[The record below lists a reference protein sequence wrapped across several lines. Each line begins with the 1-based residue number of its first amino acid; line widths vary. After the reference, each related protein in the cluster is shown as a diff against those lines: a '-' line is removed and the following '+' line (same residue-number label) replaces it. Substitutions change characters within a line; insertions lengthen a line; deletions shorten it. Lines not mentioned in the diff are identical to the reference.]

1 STEGEFEGK
10 FSKPFRHKRKN
21 GSSVFVELSK
31 MSFKFNDRDSHF
43 NIVRDVTQN
52 LELEK
57 KNQLYKAAFDNTVD
71 MIFVTDPEGIITYV
85 NSSVV
90 NVLGTSKPDLENT
103 SMTSLATEDDRATIN
118 TSIFQSHLKE
128 SVSIHIELKAGN
140 GNFTETELTATPVV
154 DFEGNIESFVIIGK
168 VEEHTSGEVEI
179 KEVIKEVIVEKPAM
193 SSAAETKQLESVFL
207 SGVFHEILTPMNV
220 ILGFAQE
227 LTEGIEN
234 LTPDQKE
241 AVEIINQNRGKLLST
256 MNAIIEFSEIQ
267 RNKDKWNI
275 INLNITKVVEEID
288 KDIYEI
294 TGSRDIN
301 FAYGKISSSL
311 QFEADKQK
319 FDCLINNLIR
329 LVCMMIKENKIYFS
343 AYQVD
348 ENNFMIMIS
357 DTYASTSDYLADTLR
372 KLFVDKKDPKE
383 FGVSKLNAQITQSLL
398 DMLQVKF
405 VSSVDEMGKHE
416 TGFLFPIKFTPQLE
430 KPLDKTEE
438 EIVEG
443 TEDQQMPVVAE
454 EEVVQQEIPLP
465 EDHGIEI
472 EEETEFSEPTE
483 ITEQEEIIEQEKS
496 EQVQEEFEVS
506 KSFPEKV
513 IELQKDVELETK
525 EELTFKEVVK
535 QQYQQPKDK
544 LDLNHLTCLYIEDQV
559 DSQILFKVQMKGL
572 KDIKY
577 AVSFEDTLPLLDTEQ
592 FDFIVMDINLQG
604 EYNGLDALKIIHKMQ
619 GYEDIP
625 IIAVTAYVL
634 PGDKEKFIATGFNDF
649 IAKPIFREKMIESL
663 EKIFL
668 QKV

>member
-1 STEGEFEGK
+1 
-10 FSKPFRHKRKN
+10 
-21 GSSVFVELSK
+21 
-31 MSFKFNDRDSHF
+31 
-43 NIVRDVTQN
+43 
-52 LELEK
+52 
-57 KNQLYKAAFDNTVD
+57 
-71 MIFVTDPEGIITYV
+71 
-85 NSSVV
+85 
-90 NVLGTSKPDLENT
+90 
-103 SMTSLATEDDRATIN
+103 
-118 TSIFQSHLKE
+118 
-128 SVSIHIELKAGN
+128 
-140 GNFTETELTATPVV
+140 
-154 DFEGNIESFVIIGK
+154 
-168 VEEHTSGEVEI
+168 
-179 KEVIKEVIVEKPAM
+179 M

-416 TGFLFPIKFTPQLE
+416 SGFLFPIKFTPQLE

-465 EDHGIEI
+465 EDHGIVI

-513 IELQKDVELETK
+513 IELQKDVEFETK

-535 QQYQQPKDK
+535 QQYQQPEDK

-577 AVSFEDTLPLLDTEQ
+577 AVSFEETLPLLDTEQ